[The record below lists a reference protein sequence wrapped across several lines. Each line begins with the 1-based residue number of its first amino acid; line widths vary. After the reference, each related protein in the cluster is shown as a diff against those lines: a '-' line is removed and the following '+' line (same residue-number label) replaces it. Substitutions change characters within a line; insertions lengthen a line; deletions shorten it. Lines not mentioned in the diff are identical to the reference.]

1 MAALTQFC
9 DIFGAINEGAFNN
22 LVNDLKNQRPS
33 LFNYGTIS
41 FVKNPKLLCNN
52 SFLQQLDPDV
62 TLFQNPVVT
71 QQPLLGILGYTGP
84 FGFEYCLQFT
94 ELQIDFQPSN
104 TIQLPAGLNPPLKS
118 QQFALHAQACAG
130 LDCPTARTL
139 SQVEVSDPAFFPVV
153 NSGDLT
159 QVNHPAS
166 GDTTN
171 IDTKG
176 ILVVSS
182 PTIPFP
188 FEPKT
193 MQCFCLDVFAVLHVE
208 EGGPTNNPFISLI
221 IDGIEIP
228 EIRPL
233 GLEHSIECYV
243 KTTLALGIL
252 PKLKLALN
260 ALVFNIANILT
271 IGPTA
276 VSANVP
282 FNPSIEKDQIEVF
295 LTLN

>member
-9 DIFGAINEGAFNN
+9 DIFGAIDETAFNN
-22 LVNDLKNQRPS
+22 LVNDVKNQRPS

-62 TLFQNPVVT
+62 NLFQNPVVT

-94 ELQIDFQPSN
+94 KLLIDFQPAN
-104 TIQLPAGLNPPLKS
+104 TIQLPAGLNPPLQS
-118 QQFALHAQACAG
+118 QHFAIQAQACAG
-130 LDCPTARTL
+130 LDCPDARAL
-139 SQVEVSDPAFFPVV
+139 AQAEVSYPEFFPVV
-153 NSGDLT
+153 GSGSLT
-159 QVNHPAS
+159 QVNNPGSSDA
-166 GDTTN
+166 TN

-188 FEPKT
+188 FNPKT

-208 EGGPTNNPFISLI
+208 QGGPANAPFISLV

-233 GLEHSIECYV
+233 GLEHSIECYA

-260 ALVFNIANILT
+260 ALVFNIANLLT
-271 IGPTA
+271 IGPTPI
-276 VSANVP
+276 SGNVP
-282 FNPSIEKDQIEVF
+282 FNPSIVNDQIEVF
-295 LTLN
+295 LTVN